1 MTHLTDILTN
11 ILAFAF
17 ALGVIIV
24 VHEAGHLMVAKAFG
38 VRVLTFSVGF
48 GKRIWA
54 FRRGETEYR
63 LSAIPLGG
71 YVRLGGE
78 NPDEVSD
85 DPREFLNKPRW
96 QRILVYLAGPA
107 MNVILAIVLFAAL
120 FMVGIEVMNL
130 PDAPPLIGG
139 VEEGSSAAQAGLK
152 RGDLIVAVKGEP
164 VDNWQD
170 VAFAVM
176 GSPEKA
182 VPLTVK
188 RDGQTVQASVTP
200 RRVRKNDDIGD
211 LGGLVPSLRP
221 QIIQVI
227 AGQPAEAAGFRPGDE
242 VRAVAGRP
250 VVDSQA
256 FVDAIAQHPGQRI
269 EVQVVRDG
277 KPLVLAVTPKDVGGA
292 GKIGVQIGFYQRY
305 GPARA
310 FVESVR
316 YNIQTV
322 RDTFKIL
329 GKIFSRELSP
339 KGALGLMQLMP
350 ATAQRYGI
358 SADQRATIE
367 KKLFDPRIN
376 IAAGSRYLRDLI
388 AMFPGQIELAL
399 AAYNAGEGAV
409 QRAGNKIPNYKETQN
424 YVKTVLQ
431 LYAHLKPDAS
441 RGGNGRVPGRV
452 RMELPGNRGGAI
464 GRGNLPGDPRPM
476 PSMPAAEAVAPTTT
490 PDSQP

>member
-71 YVRLGGE
+71 YVRLSGE
-78 NPDEVSD
+78 NPDEISN

-107 MNVILAIVLFAAL
+107 MNVLLAIVLFAAL

-152 RGDLIVAVKGEP
+152 RGDLILAVKGEP
-164 VDNWQD
+164 VDDWQD
-170 VAFAVM
+170 VGLALM
-176 GSPEKA
+176 GSPETA
-182 VPLTVK
+182 VPLTVR

-200 RRVRKNDDIGD
+200 RRVPKYDMGD
-211 LGGLVPSLRP
+211 FAGLLPSLRP

-242 VRAVAGRP
+242 VRAVDGRP
-250 VVDSQA
+250 VMDSQA
-256 FVDAIAQHPGQRI
+256 FVDAIAKRPGQRT

-277 KPLVLAVTPKDVGGA
+277 KPLVLAVTPRNQGGE

-329 GKIFSRELSP
+329 GKIFTRELSP
-339 KGALGLMQLMP
+339 KGALAGPIEIAAQSGAAARNGFKYLLHLMGFISISIAIMNLMP
-350 ATAQRYGI
+350 IPILDGGQIFILMVEGVIR
-358 SADQRATIE
+358 
-367 KKLFDPRIN
+367 
-376 IAAGSRYLRDLI
+376 RDLSLRLKEI
-388 AMFPGQIELAL
+388 ISQVGFVMILLLMFVVIWFDL
-399 AAYNAGEGAV
+399 
-409 QRAGNKIPNYKETQN
+409 
-424 YVKTVLQ
+424 VKNLPATL
-431 LYAHLKPDAS
+431 
-441 RGGNGRVPGRV
+441 
-452 RMELPGNRGGAI
+452 LPG
-464 GRGNLPGDPRPM
+464 
-476 PSMPAAEAVAPTTT
+476 S
-490 PDSQP
+490 